1 MEKELT
7 QGLFRM
13 SAILYARNN
22 SSNISIKQI
31 IRKIVEDALFQNAAD
46 KAVLLSELV
55 GYINRNYAITLSDD
69 EVTSI
74 IKDQKF
80 EDCFDY
86 YEDEGLKVSLKHK
99 RRVMIQ
105 KESADNKNLGDYV
118 VAFVNNQHLDNSK
131 IDVLY
136 RFLYGVF
143 TTNLEG
149 YKQLLKER
157 NLLKVDDSL
166 FEDEDKLLIN
176 RFLDWDDKGK
186 NAAVFNLASYA
197 LEYCMLTNKKD
208 ALFELDNLKNKN
220 LYFDSNI
227 LFRAI
232 GVNGEDRRLRAEQFL
247 SKFSKVRQNLFI
259 TKETDT
265 EIRETIDYYITKLNR
280 STTPTAK
287 VNPKVYVETVD
298 IDGFYKLYFK
308 WRINRSDGSIGAF
321 KVHLLAKYDEILSR
335 FNIQKDSI
343 KPYKE
348 DDVEEQLK
356 DYESQILNN
365 NDDKSYSAA
374 SFDARNIMW
383 MEYKRNGQ
391 NDDIYR
397 VKYFFVSSDQHLRRW
412 DFNRNTN
419 EVPIVMLPSQW
430 LSMVLRYM
438 ERSDDDYKSFVCFLN
453 MKVNKPSLS
462 EEQLLY
468 AIEGISEITSDIT
481 QQSCLIKSFIKE
493 DFNNELQGLSNE
505 DLQSKAKEYAETEY
519 DKRIKELESDSQCHK
534 QRIEDLENDS
544 LKKERR
550 INNLERANK
559 RRSKQSQERI
569 HDLQEKLANVGSEL
583 ERRDD
588 YYKIKDEN
596 DKLRLRR
603 WKTPRCI
610 VLGALLLLWAA
621 LLILCF
627 VATDWEYNYCSRVL
641 KWIAELDE
649 NRKDIAKQIIFWV
662 YILLGICLAYG
673 FVNFLIVK
681 SEDKK
686 REWYKKKIQVIKNK
700 IES

>member
-1 MEKELT
+1 MEKEIT

-673 FVNFLIVK
+673 FVNILIVK

-686 REWYKKKIQVIKNK
+686 REWYKKIIQVIKNK

>member
-22 SSNISIKQI
+22 SSSISIKQI

-46 KAVLLSELV
+46 KAILLSELV
-55 GYINRNYAITLSDD
+55 DYINRNYAITLSDD

-80 EDCFDY
+80 VDCFDY
-86 YEDEGLKVSLKHK
+86 YEDEGLRVSLKHR
-99 RRVMIQ
+99 RRVLIQ
-105 KESADNKNLGDYV
+105 KESADNKNLGNYV
-118 VAFVNNQHLDNSK
+118 VDFVNNQHLDNSK

-136 RFLYGVF
+136 QFLYGVF

-265 EIRETIDYYITKLNR
+265 EIKETIDYYITKLNR

-287 VNPKVYVETVD
+287 VNPKVYVETID

-308 WRINRSDGSIGAF
+308 WRINRSDGSVGAF

-365 NDDKSYSAA
+365 NEDKSYSAA

-519 DKRIKELESDSQCHK
+519 DKRIKELESDSQYHK

-550 INNLERANK
+550 INNLEKANK

-588 YYKIKDEN
+588 YYK
-596 DKLRLRR
+596 
-603 WKTPRCI
+603 
-610 VLGALLLLWAA
+610 
-621 LLILCF
+621 
-627 VATDWEYNYCSRVL
+627 L
-641 KWIAELDE
+641 KPKFNSLMQLFRPA
-649 NRKDIAKQIIFWV
+649 
-662 YILLGICLAYG
+662 GLA
-673 FVNFLIVK
+673 
-681 SEDKK
+681 
-686 REWYKKKIQVIKNK
+686 
-700 IES
+700 

>member
-308 WRINRSDGSIGAF
+308 WRINRSDESIGAF

-673 FVNFLIVK
+673 FVNILIVK

-686 REWYKKKIQVIKNK
+686 REWYKKIIQVIKNK

>member
-22 SSNISIKQI
+22 SSSISIKQI

-46 KAVLLSELV
+46 KAILLSELV
-55 GYINRNYAITLSDD
+55 DYINRNYAITLSDD

-80 EDCFDY
+80 VECFDY
-86 YEDEGLKVSLKHK
+86 YEDEGLRVSLKHR
-99 RRVMIQ
+99 RRVLIQ
-105 KESADNKNLGDYV
+105 KESADNKNLGNYV
-118 VAFVNNQHLDNSK
+118 VDFVNNQHLDNSK

-136 RFLYGVF
+136 QFLYGVF

-265 EIRETIDYYITKLNR
+265 EIKETIDYYITKLNR

-287 VNPKVYVETVD
+287 VNPKVYVETID

-308 WRINRSDGSIGAF
+308 WRINRSDGSVGAF

-365 NDDKSYSAA
+365 NEDKSYSAA

-519 DKRIKELESDSQCHK
+519 DKRIKELESDSQYHK

-550 INNLERANK
+550 INNLEKANK

-588 YYKIKDEN
+588 YYKLKDEN

-610 VLGALLLLWAA
+610 VLGALLLLWVA

-627 VATDWEYNYCSRVL
+627 VATNWEYNYCSRIL
-641 KWIAELDE
+641 EWIAELDE
-649 NRKDIAKQIIFWV
+649 NRKDIAKQIIFGV
-662 YILLGICLAYG
+662 YILIGICLAYG
-673 FVNFLIVK
+673 FVCVLIVK

-686 REWYKKKIQVIKNK
+686 GEWYKKIIQVIKNK

>member
-673 FVNFLIVK
+673 FVNILIVK

-686 REWYKKKIQVIKNK
+686 REWYKKIIQVIKNK